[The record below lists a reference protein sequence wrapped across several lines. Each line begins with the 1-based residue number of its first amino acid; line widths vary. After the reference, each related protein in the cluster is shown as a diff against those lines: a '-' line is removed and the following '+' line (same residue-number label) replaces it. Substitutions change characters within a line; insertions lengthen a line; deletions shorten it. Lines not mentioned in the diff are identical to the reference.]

1 MVKNRCAE
9 SRLRGTDPT
18 PNSNGR
24 TPNACTNFA
33 RRNRTDY
40 AGAIGVKNMRF
51 FTAISASLFL
61 VTAAIAA
68 PPPPAG
74 EGPMRVGVLV
84 FAGFLTSEVSA
95 PLEVFA
101 KASSKGTLKFEV
113 MTVAADKKTVTS
125 EEGLR
130 LQPDVDFANSPD
142 LDILVVPSSLDV
154 EGLMANQEVVGFI
167 RQQGAKASYLASNC
181 AGAFLLGE
189 AGLLDGRRVT
199 TYIGGNADLQ
209 KKFPKAKVIDGRHIV
224 VDGNLVSSIGG
235 VTTYDA
241 TLTMLQQITGPEL
254 ANQVAEALYYFPWLE
269 RGTAG
274 ETR

>member
-1 MVKNRCAE
+1 
-9 SRLRGTDPT
+9 
-18 PNSNGR
+18 
-24 TPNACTNFA
+24 
-33 RRNRTDY
+33 
-40 AGAIGVKNMRF
+40 
-51 FTAISASLFL
+51 
-61 VTAAIAA
+61 
-68 PPPPAG
+68 
-74 EGPMRVGVLV
+74 MRVGVLV

-209 KKFPKAKVIDGRHIV
+209 KKFPKAKVIDGKHIV

-269 RGTAG
+269 HGTAG

>member
-1 MVKNRCAE
+1 
-9 SRLRGTDPT
+9 
-18 PNSNGR
+18 
-24 TPNACTNFA
+24 
-33 RRNRTDY
+33 
-40 AGAIGVKNMRF
+40 
-51 FTAISASLFL
+51 
-61 VTAAIAA
+61 
-68 PPPPAG
+68 
-74 EGPMRVGVLV
+74 MRVGVLV

-181 AGAFLLGE
+181 AG
-189 AGLLDGRRVT
+189 
-199 TYIGGNADLQ
+199 
-209 KKFPKAKVIDGRHIV
+209 
-224 VDGNLVSSIGG
+224 G
-235 VTTYDA
+235 V
-241 TLTMLQQITGPEL
+241 
-254 ANQVAEALYYFPWLE
+254 F
-269 RGTAG
+269 
-274 ETR
+274 TR

>member
-1 MVKNRCAE
+1 
-9 SRLRGTDPT
+9 
-18 PNSNGR
+18 
-24 TPNACTNFA
+24 
-33 RRNRTDY
+33 
-40 AGAIGVKNMRF
+40 MRF
-51 FTAISASLFL
+51 LTAISASLFL
-61 VTAAIAA
+61 VTATIAA